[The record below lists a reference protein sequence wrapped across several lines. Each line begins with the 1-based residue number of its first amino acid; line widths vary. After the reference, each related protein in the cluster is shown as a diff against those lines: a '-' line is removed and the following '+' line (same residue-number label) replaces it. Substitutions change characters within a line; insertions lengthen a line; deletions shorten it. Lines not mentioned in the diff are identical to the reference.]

1 MLLRLRPIRSD
12 AASTHNA
19 ARLHLEGIGEVATQP
34 DLELEFHPVFR
45 EGVSGLI
52 GSEAIRR
59 VIVPGRT
66 VLQPDREQTYVCF
79 VDGASG
85 VAGGDSFCAAWAH
98 FDKSRD
104 RAILD
109 QVYERRPPFNA
120 DDCIYEITAIC
131 RQYRC
136 ERVIGD
142 AWAGDLL
149 RQRWVALTG
158 ASYDVSNRSKSQI
171 YLDWLPLVSS
181 MRVEM
186 LDDDRA
192 VQQALGLERRT
203 TRGSN
208 REVVDHGPTT
218 RDDRINAIAGVL
230 VHCAD
235 VSDKITWSTDDP
247 NWHLYLQAADAGL
260 SVNEKAANVMLN
272 EHRRRILRAGAN
284 LGPSQ

>member
-1 MLLRLRPIRSD
+1 
-12 AASTHNA
+12 
-19 ARLHLEGIGEVATQP
+19 
-34 DLELEFHPVFR
+34 
-45 EGVSGLI
+45 VSGLI

-120 DDCIYEITAIC
+120 DDCIHEITAIC

-181 MRVEM
+181 MRIEM

-218 RDDRINAIAGVL
+218 SDDRINAIAGVL

-235 VSDKITWSTDDP
+235 VSGKVTWSTDDP

-260 SVNEKAANVMLN
+260 SANEIAPQAAPITPPAAASFNQGARALTELQQATDARR
-272 EHRRRILRAGAN
+272 EHSSHLSDPGPLSRAK
-284 LGPSQ
+284 S